1 MPRKYIKKRL
11 NSFGYAFKGLGA
23 AFWYE
28 PNMKLHMVGAAE
40 AIFLGWFFE
49 INNAQWCWIV
59 LAIGMV
65 WMAEI
70 FNTAVEKLTD
80 LVSPEY
86 NKLAGRVKDLAA
98 GAVLMAAMT
107 ALVIGF
113 LVFWPHIEA
122 LPGYDAFMHKY
133 FGFLNF

>member
-1 MPRKYIKKRL
+1 MPRKYIKKRI
-11 NSFGYAFKGLGA
+11 NSFGYAFKGIWA

-28 PNMKLHMVGAAE
+28 PNMKLHLLGAAE

-49 INNAQWCWIV
+49 INNAEWIWIT
-59 LAIGMV
+59 LAIGLV

-86 NKLAGRVKDLAA
+86 NELAGRVKDLAA
-98 GAVLMAAMT
+98 GAVLISAIT
-107 ALVIGF
+107 ALVIGL
-113 LVFWPHIEA
+113 LVFWPHVEK
-122 LPGYDAFMHKY
+122 LPGYDELLQKY
-133 FGFLNF
+133 L

>member
-11 NSFGYAFKGLGA
+11 NSFGYAFKGIGA

-28 PNMKLHMVGAAE
+28 PNMKLHVVGAIE
-40 AIFLGWFFE
+40 AVFLGWFFE
-49 INNAQWCWIV
+49 IKNLEWCWIV
-59 LAIGMV
+59 LAIGLV

-70 FNTAVEKLTD
+70 FNTSVEKLTD

-86 NKLAGRVKDLAA
+86 DELAGRVKDLAA
-98 GAVLMAAMT
+98 GAVLMAALT

-113 LVFWPHIEA
+113 LVFWPHVEA
-122 LPGYDAFMHKY
+122 LPGYEDTLNKY
-133 FGFLNF
+133 LPFLNK